1 MALQMITRSFADARI
16 VECSGRIVLG
26 DESANFRD
34 LVKELLTKCKRIVLD
49 LGGVTYIDSIGLG
62 VLVGLL
68 ISAQKAG
75 GDIKLANLKSR
86 LIDVLGVTKLMTLFE
101 TFDRAEDAAESFSL
115 KAGDAKAG

>member
-1 MALQMITRSFADARI
+1 MALQMITRSVGDTRI
-16 VECSGRIVLG
+16 VECTGRIVLG
-26 DESANFRD
+26 EESATFRD
-34 LVKELLTKCKRIVLD
+34 LVKDLLTKCKQIVLD

-75 GDIKLANLKSR
+75 GDIKLANLQPR

-101 TFDRAEDAAESFSL
+101 TFDRAEDAAQSFNRS
-115 KAGDAKAG
+115 AGEAKAS

>member
-1 MALQMITRSFADARI
+1 MALQMITRSFADTRI

-34 LVKELLTKCKRIVLD
+34 LVKDLLTKCKQIVLD

-75 GDIKLANLKSR
+75 GDIKLANLKPR

-101 TFDRAEDAAESFSL
+101 TFGRAEDAAQSFNPSAGEP
-115 KAGDAKAG
+115 KAS

>member
-1 MALQMITRSFADARI
+1 MALQMTTRSFANTTI

-26 DESANFRD
+26 DESAKFRQ
-34 LVKELLTKCKRIVLD
+34 LVKDLLAECKQIVLD

-68 ISAQKAG
+68 ISAQTAG
-75 GDIKLANLKSR
+75 GNIKLANLKPR

-101 TFDRAEDAAESFSL
+101 TFNRAEDAAHSFNPGAVV
-115 KAGDAKAG
+115 AGTV

>member
-1 MALQMITRSFADARI
+1 MTLQMITRSLADTRI

-34 LVKELLTKCKRIVLD
+34 LVKDLLTKCKQIVLD

-75 GDIKLANLKSR
+75 GNIKLANLKPR

-101 TFDRAEDAAESFSL
+101 TFNRAEDAAQSFNPG
-115 KAGDAKAG
+115 AGEAKAS